1 MCAQPSH
8 NNIIMW
14 VEVIYRHMH
23 ATPGDISMLDANAVM
38 WDMWSRE
45 L

>member
-1 MCAQPSH
+1 
-8 NNIIMW
+8 MW

-38 WDMWSRE
+38 RALASLSNFLGIAQW
-45 L
+45 